1 MESEQPC
8 RAPGALRAGSLAL
21 AICLAVQACS
31 APLAAADDPVPA
43 ILEGEVVRVSD
54 GDSLTLLVAKR
65 PIRVR
70 LAQIDA
76 PERGQPYGQQA
87 KKELSRLAFGRQ
99 ARAVVVDID
108 DYGRSVAEVFVDG
121 VHLNQ
126 SLVRSGHAWAY
137 TRYAR
142 STEII
147 DLESQAR
154 SEQRGLWRLLE
165 AERDPPWEWRRRK
178 RRGQGQG
185 QSKRPPRARSKG
197 SSASFECGAKRTCS
211 EMQSCAEALFYL
223 EHCGLGRI
231 DGDGDGAPCES
242 RCSQR

>member
-1 MESEQPC
+1 MESEQPG

-21 AICLAVQACS
+21 AICLAVQTCS
-31 APLAAADDPVPA
+31 APFAAADEPVPA

-54 GDSLTLLVAKR
+54 GDSLTLLVAER

-76 PERGQPYGQQA
+76 PERRQPYGQRA
-87 KKELSRLAFGRQ
+87 KAELSRLAFGRQ
-99 ARAVVVDID
+99 ARAEVVDID

-147 DLESQAR
+147 DLESEAR
-154 SEQRGLWRLLE
+154 SEQRGLWRLAE

-178 RRGQGQG
+178 RQGQRKRTPRDS
-185 QSKRPPRARSKG
+185 SKD
-197 SSASFECGAKRTCS
+197 SSTSLECGAKRTCS

-223 EHCGLGRI
+223 EHCGLGRL

-242 RCSQR
+242 RCSQH